1 MVELYNIS
9 LIKGIMIGVEYE
21 ELDDEEYLIINL
33 GLLQII
39 LVW

>member
-33 GLLQII
+33 GFLQII